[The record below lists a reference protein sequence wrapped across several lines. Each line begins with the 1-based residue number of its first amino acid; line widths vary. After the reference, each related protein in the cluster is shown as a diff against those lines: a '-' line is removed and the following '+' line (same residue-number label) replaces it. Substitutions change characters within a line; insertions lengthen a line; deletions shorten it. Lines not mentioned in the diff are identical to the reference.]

1 MIYAPIK
8 GLFSLST
15 LTSHKEKSCLA
26 MQNYRTKKRFGQH
39 FLNDFSV
46 IEKLIFEINPNPDD
60 KIVEIGPGLGALT
73 FPMLDKIN
81 ALDVV
86 EIDRDVIARLKQKN
100 DPKLTTHGVDA
111 LKFDFASL
119 QEDQAKLRIV
129 GNLPYN
135 ISTPL
140 IFHLLDFKYKI
151 SDMHFML
158 QNEVVKRITAEPNS
172 KAYGRLS
179 VMVQYHCKT
188 EYLFFVGPES
198 FDPPPKVDSA
208 ILRLSPWQDQ
218 PHQAKNEKHL
228 SEIVAQA
235 FSMRRKTLRNNLKKI
250 ISAEQIEELGI
261 DPSRRAENLAIS
273 DFVKLSNLVTD
284 QFNGQN

>member
-1 MIYAPIK
+1 
-8 GLFSLST
+8 
-15 LTSHKEKSCLA
+15 
-26 MQNYRTKKRFGQH
+26 MQKYKTKKRFGQH
-39 FLNDFSV
+39 FLSDFSV
-46 IEKLIFEINPNPDD
+46 IEKLIYEINPDPND

-73 FPMLDKIN
+73 FPLLHKIN
-81 ALDVV
+81 TLDVV
-86 EIDRDVIARLKQKN
+86 EIDRDVIARLEQKN
-100 DPKLTTHGVDA
+100 DPKLTIHGVDA
-111 LKFDFASL
+111 LKFDFTSL
-119 QEDQAKLRIV
+119 LENQAKLRVV

-140 IFHLLDFKYKI
+140 IFHLLNFKNKI

-198 FDPPPKVDSA
+198 FDPPPKVNSA

-218 PHQAKNEKHL
+218 PHTAKDEKHL
-228 SEIVAQA
+228 SELVAQA
-235 FSMRRKTLRNNLKKI
+235 FSMRRKTLRNNLKKV
-250 ISAEQIEELGI
+250 ISAEQIETLGI
-261 DPSRRAENLAIS
+261 DPSKRAENLSIS
-273 DFVKLSNLVTD
+273 EFVTLSNFVTD
-284 QFNGQN
+284 QLHEQN

>member
-1 MIYAPIK
+1 
-8 GLFSLST
+8 
-15 LTSHKEKSCLA
+15 
-26 MQNYRTKKRFGQH
+26 MQNYKTKKRFGQH
-39 FLNDFSV
+39 FLNDFSI
-46 IEKLIFEINPNPDD
+46 IEKLIYEINPSPND

-73 FPMLDKIN
+73 FPLLEKID

-86 EIDRDVIARLKQKN
+86 EIDRDVIARLQQKK
-100 DPKLTTHGVDA
+100 DPKLSIHGVDA
-111 LKFDFASL
+111 LEFDFSSL
-119 QEDQAKLRIV
+119 LQNENQMRIV

-140 IFHLLDFKYKI
+140 IFHLLDFKNDI

-188 EYLFFVGPES
+188 EYLFFVAPES

-208 ILRLSPWQDQ
+208 ILRLSPRKDQ
-218 PHQAKNEKHL
+218 PYQANDEGHL
-228 SEIVAQA
+228 SKLVAQA

-250 ISAEQIEELGI
+250 ITAEQIEQLEI
-261 DPSRRAENLAIS
+261 DPSNRAENLTVS
-273 DFVKLSNLVTD
+273 DFVKLSNFVTD
-284 QFNGQN
+284 QLD

>member
-1 MIYAPIK
+1 
-8 GLFSLST
+8 
-15 LTSHKEKSCLA
+15 
-26 MQNYRTKKRFGQH
+26 MQHYKTKKRFGQH
-39 FLNDFSV
+39 FLSDYSV
-46 IEKLIFEINPNPDD
+46 IQKLIYEINPNPTD
-60 KIVEIGPGLGALT
+60 KIIEIGPGLGALT
-73 FPMLDKIN
+73 FPLLEKIN
-81 ALDVV
+81 SLDVV
-86 EIDRDVIARLKQKN
+86 EIDRDVIARLQQRN
-100 DPKLTTHGVDA
+100 DAKLTIHGVDA

-119 QEDQAKLRIV
+119 QEDSTKLRIV

-140 IFHLLDFKYKI
+140 IFHLLDYKDKI

-158 QNEVVKRITAEPNS
+158 QNEVVNRITADPNNKS
-172 KAYGRLS
+172 YGRLS

-218 PHQAKNEKHL
+218 PYKAENETHL
-228 SEIVAQA
+228 SELVAQA

-250 ISAEQIEELGI
+250 ISAEQIQELGI
-261 DPSRRAENLAIS
+261 DPSKRAENLEIS
-273 DFVKLSNLVTD
+273 DFVKLSNFVTTQQSYQD
-284 QFNGQN
+284 SQD

>member
-1 MIYAPIK
+1 
-8 GLFSLST
+8 
-15 LTSHKEKSCLA
+15 
-26 MQNYRTKKRFGQH
+26 MQNYKTKKRFGQH

-46 IEKLIFEINPNPDD
+46 IEKLIYEINPSVND

-73 FPMLDKIN
+73 FPLLEKIN

-86 EIDRDVIARLKQKN
+86 EIDRDVIARLQQKN
-100 DPKLTTHGVDA
+100 DPKLSIHGVDA
-111 LKFDFASL
+111 LDFDFSSL
-119 QEDQAKLRIV
+119 LQNETQLRIV

-140 IFHLLDFKYKI
+140 IFHLLDFKNDI

-188 EYLFFVGPES
+188 EYLFFVAPES

-208 ILRLSPWQDQ
+208 ILRLSPWKDQ
-218 PHQAKNEKHL
+218 PYQANDEDHL
-228 SEIVAQA
+228 SQLVAQA

-250 ISAEQIEELGI
+250 ISAEQIEQLEI
-261 DPSRRAENLAIS
+261 DPNNRAENLTITE
-273 DFVKLSNLVTD
+273 FVKLSNFVTD
-284 QFNGQN
+284 QLQ